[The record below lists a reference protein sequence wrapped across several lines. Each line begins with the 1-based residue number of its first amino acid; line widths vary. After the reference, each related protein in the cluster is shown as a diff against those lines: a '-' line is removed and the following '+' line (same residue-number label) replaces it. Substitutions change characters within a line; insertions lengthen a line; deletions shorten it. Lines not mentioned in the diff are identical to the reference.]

1 MGGISS
7 RTQDAACE
15 SADQPL
21 RAATKTLPPSRSGSD
36 PPGHQPAMLAVQ
48 SRTGVTHSAGTG
60 LPFLRVR

>member
-7 RTQDAACE
+7 RIQDAAYK

-21 RAATKTLPPSRSGSD
+21 RAATKALPPSRSGGD
-36 PPGHQPAMLAVQ
+36 PPGHQPAGLAVQ

-60 LPFLRVR
+60 LPFLRMR